1 MNTVQVLGN
10 LTKDVQI
17 RRTNT
22 GKSVASFTVA
32 VNRDFIDQNG
42 EKKQMTD
49 YVPVTVWGQVADA
62 VAQTLQKGARVFVS
76 GRFNVSSYMGK
87 DGEKKYKTEVIAD
100 FVAKPITAKVQSA
113 GNSPMSGY
121 MNPAQGS
128 FVPAAGGNFS
138 QFGMACDE
146 DIPF

>member
-17 RRTNT
+17 RRTQT
-22 GKSVASFTVA
+22 GKSMASFTVA
-32 VNRDFIDQNG
+32 VNRDFIGQNG

-49 YVPVTVWGQVADA
+49 YVPVTIWGQVADA
-62 VAQTLQKGARVFVS
+62 AVQTFQKGSRIFVS
-76 GRFNVSSYMGK
+76 GRFNVSSYEGK

-100 FVAKPITAKVQSA
+100 FVAKPVTAKAQSA
-113 GNSPMSGY
+113 GTHPSQEAFMS
-121 MNPAQGS
+121 
-128 FVPAAGGNFS
+128 AAGGNFV